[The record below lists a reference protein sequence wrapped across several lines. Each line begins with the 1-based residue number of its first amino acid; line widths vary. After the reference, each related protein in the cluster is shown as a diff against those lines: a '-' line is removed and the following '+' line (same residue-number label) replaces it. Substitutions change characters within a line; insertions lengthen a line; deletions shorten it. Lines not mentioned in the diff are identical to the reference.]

1 MQPIYLGFIA
11 HFILFANTSIS
22 WALTQKIIYFLGWI
36 KIIIIADLLFMIIV
50 SQKILFMIIY
60 NTFDYL
66 FEYTYLLS
74 WVKNNIA
81 YMQRIYHF

>member
-1 MQPIYLGFIA
+1 MQPIYLGFTT

-22 WALTQKIIYFLGWI
+22 WALTQKIIYFLGWV
-36 KIIIIADLLFMIIV
+36 KIIIVDLLFMII
-50 SQKILFMIIY
+50 Y
-60 NTFDYL
+60 NAFDYL

>member
-1 MQPIYLGFIA
+1 MHPIYLGFTA
-11 HFILFANTSIS
+11 RFILFANTFSS
-22 WALTQKIIYFLGWI
+22 LALTQKIIYFLGLL
-36 KIIIIADLLFMIIV
+36 KIIIIVDLLFMIIV

-60 NTFDYL
+60 SAFDYL

>member
-1 MQPIYLGFIA
+1 MQPIYLGFTT

-60 NTFDYL
+60 NAFDYL
-66 FEYTYLLS
+66 FKYTYLLS
-74 WVKNNIA
+74 RVKNNIV

>member
-1 MQPIYLGFIA
+1 MQPIYLGFTT

-22 WALTQKIIYFLGWI
+22 WALTQKIIYFLGWV
-36 KIIIIADLLFMIIV
+36 KIIIADLLFMIIV

-60 NTFDYL
+60 SAFDYL

>member
-1 MQPIYLGFIA
+1 MQPIYLGFTT
-11 HFILFANTSIS
+11 HLILFANTSIS
-22 WALTQKIIYFLGWI
+22 WALTQKIIYFLGWV
-36 KIIIIADLLFMIIV
+36 KIIKANLLFMIIV

-60 NTFDYL
+60 SAFDYL

-74 WVKNNIA
+74 WVKNNIE

>member
-1 MQPIYLGFIA
+1 MQPIYLGFTA

-22 WALTQKIIYFLGWI
+22 WALTQKIIYFLGWV
-36 KIIIIADLLFMIIV
+36 KIIIADLLFMIIY
-50 SQKILFMIIY
+50 SA
-60 NTFDYL
+60 FDYL

>member
-1 MQPIYLGFIA
+1 MQPIYLGFTT

-22 WALTQKIIYFLGWI
+22 WALTQKIIYFLGWV
-36 KIIIIADLLFMIIV
+36 KIIIADLLFMIIY
-50 SQKILFMIIY
+50 SA
-60 NTFDYL
+60 FDYL